1 MRKLLPFCLLASL
14 CWSLQSPSASAAP
27 PARAAKPKA
36 AQPAAGPSIAAL
48 RRQADAAQARKTA
61 AVKSL
66 DVLRNQFK
74 SLVNQFNKVKADQ
87 AAAQRTV
94 SSSAA
99 ALKKQ
104 QAAVTA
110 ANAANQKAAAALTAA
125 EKALAAAQKAAATA
139 KAKAT
144 AAAKSLASSQV
155 VLKKTQASVAAANAT
170 IKASAAEMK
179 KSESAITAFQPRVM
193 AGSQEL
199 ARLSAEVLSKQKAIE
214 AILIRQGN
222 LVSFSEKIAPILARR
237 CLACHNARTAKGRLN
252 LETFASILKGG
263 ESGAEITKGK
273 ADDSNLYGLVSDGS
287 MPKDADPLT
296 KDEIALIKKWI
307 DTGAQLNAGV
317 SASAQLASIVPKLPQ
332 PAPPRSYRVAIP
344 VTAVAFSPD
353 GKVLASS
360 GYHEVILW
368 NPQDG
373 KILRRIANVAERV
386 YDIDFSPDGKT
397 LAVAAG
403 TPGQVGE
410 AKRFNVA
417 DGRLLADYFTTNDS
431 VFAVAFS
438 PNGKRLATAG
448 ADRGI
453 RVFDVATKKQ
463 LVLIEDHA
471 DWVMGIA
478 WSPDGTK
485 LASASRDKTSKVFD
499 VTERKIDPTA
509 VALGTTS
516 PNVLKGESL
525 ATFNSHGQPV
535 FDVAFSPDGKS
546 VITSGADKQVR
557 VWNPANAKQI
567 RAIGGF
573 GDQVFRIAVTK
584 DGEVASSSADKT
596 ARLHKLANGKAV
608 RTFGGHGD
616 WVYSVAI
623 NPATKRLATG
633 TYDGEIH
640 IFNTADGKLVKR
652 FIAAPGHTG
661 AVASTKK

>member
-1 MRKLLPFCLLASL
+1 MRILLPVCLLASVCL
-14 CWSLQSPSASAAP
+14 SADSTSIAS
-27 PARAAKPKA
+27 
-36 AQPAAGPSIAAL
+36 QPAHAKKPNRANAAATQSIEAL
-48 RRQADAAQARKTA
+48 RRDAAAAQTRRKA
-61 AVKSL
+61 AEKSLEALRKQLKALVDQLNQVKSK
-66 DVLRNQFK
+66 Q
-74 SLVNQFNKVKADQ
+74 S
-87 AAAQRTV
+87 AAQRTV
-94 SSSAA
+94 SGSAA
-99 ALKKQ
+99 TLKKQ

-110 ANAANQKAAAALTAA
+110 ANAANTKAAAALTAA
-125 EKALAAAQKAAATA
+125 EKALAAAQKAAADA

-144 AAAKSLASSQV
+144 AAAKALASAQTV
-155 VLKKTQASVAAANAT
+155 VKKTQTAVATANAT
-170 IKASAAEMK
+170 IKASAADVK
-179 KSESAITAFQPRVM
+179 KTESAITAFQPKVM
-193 AGSQEL
+193 ATRQAV
-199 ARLSAEVLSKQKAIE
+199 ARLSAEVLSKQKAIDD
-214 AILIRQGN
+214 ILIGQGK
-222 LVSFSEKIAPILARR
+222 LVSFSERIAPIIARR

-252 LETFASILKGG
+252 MESFASLLKGG
-263 ESGAEITKGK
+263 ESGAVITKGK
-273 ADDSNLYGLVSDGS
+273 SDDSTLYVMVSDGS

-317 SASAQLASIVPKLPQ
+317 SASAQLASIIPKLPQ
-332 PAPPRSYRVAIP
+332 PTPPKSYRVPIP

-360 GYHEVILW
+360 GYHEVLLW

-373 KILRRIANVAERV
+373 KILRRIPNVAERV
-386 YDIDFSPDGKT
+386 YGLDFSPDGKT

-403 TPGQVGE
+403 TPGQQGE
-410 AKRFNVA
+410 AKLFNMA

-438 PNGKRLATAG
+438 PDGKRLATAG

-499 VTERKIDPTA
+499 VTERKFDPTA

-546 VITSGADKQVR
+546 VVTSGADKQIR
-557 VWNPANAKQI
+557 IWNPANAKQV

-584 DGEVASSSADKT
+584 DGQVASSSADKT
-596 ARLHKLANGKAV
+596 ARLHKIANGQLV
-608 RTFGGHGD
+608 RAFGGHAD
-616 WVYSVAI
+616 WVYSVAV
-623 NPATKRLATG
+623 NPATKRLASG
-633 TYDGEIH
+633 TYDGEIR

-652 FIAAPGHTG
+652 FIAAPGHKG
-661 AVASTKK
+661 AVAKK